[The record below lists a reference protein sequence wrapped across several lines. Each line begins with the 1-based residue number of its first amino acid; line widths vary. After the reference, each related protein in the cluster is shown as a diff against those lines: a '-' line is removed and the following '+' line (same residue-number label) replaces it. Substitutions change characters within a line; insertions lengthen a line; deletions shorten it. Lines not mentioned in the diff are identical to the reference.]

1 MATLFFKIGADFD
14 NVIRLR
20 NEITKLEAQLK
31 NFGKS
36 TPEQEIRRTEEK
48 LASARGEFTR
58 LTTEAAKAGAVM
70 ERELKQKI
78 DSATRASDELSE
90 EIIKQRRII
99 RETRE
104 DVRMLSEQYSKL
116 DKYSSKR
123 DTKLAELNLAKAAL
137 NEQRYALGEL
147 QEQQAKNRLEVRR
160 LNREYQEYTKTSDK
174 ATSSNNLL
182 ANSIR
187 RTVLELGGA
196 MALRRFSSEVLHAT
210 GTMQQL
216 RVALSTILQD
226 KEKADALISDI
237 TQFAAK
243 TPFNLEDVAAG
254 AKQLLAY
261 GSSAEN
267 VVKELSML
275 GDVAA
280 GLQIPIGQL
289 IYLYGTL
296 RTQGRAMTIDIRQFA
311 GRGIPIYEELAKV
324 LGVSEDQVGEFV
336 TAGKV
341 GFKEVEQ
348 AFKNM
353 TSEGG
358 KFNNLMENSAGT
370 WPQQIANIQDKLFQK
385 LNEFGEEHNRVFE
398 LGIEITDKLVENLDD
413 ILAIIGTLIIAYGAY
428 KAAVIAVAVAQEAA
442 GIYKIAKAFISLAKG
457 VTTAK
462 QAMITFNT
470 ATKLNPIGLILSV
483 LATAITYFVTF
494 SKKSDDLTES
504 LIDLNEVM
512 ADFHAEVAKER
523 EEIDRLFG
531 TLEGAKE
538 GSEEYKEAK
547 QQIIDQ
553 YGKYLGGLI
562 DEQGEL
568 INLEAAYNRVTAA
581 AEASAKARA
590 MTDARSDVYKNYT
603 EKMKETQDD
612 LRKTFED
619 YYNQMSEYASNEDI
633 LSQYTPRA
641 AEALITRAV
650 QGIEKNGKIPDDLLE
665 RFPSYPSLFGEG
677 NDIRKSLLE
686 MVELYKTRERDLK
699 KIEQVLGN
707 YTDSEDFAQ
716 MTDDDLKYNLSI
728 LKNIREKFDKGSTNV
743 YGRFN
748 NYGKKIKVSFKS
760 LDEVLLSIDNYEQ
773 EINRRAAEAS
783 VSDSGAVTDITKK
796 ISATRKRID
805 ELQREIA
812 DLRNGTLQPET
823 GKDIKD
829 AINEK
834 IKELQAEQN
843 SLQTL
848 VGKTSE
854 SYAPGGSRGNTAD
867 EEAKARAEAEEKAG
881 ELLRRIIEQNQ
892 KDELDLM
899 EDGAEK
905 RKAQAAADLSAR
917 LMEAGDMAR
926 QMQEANVAAG
936 KSEEL
941 TTEQSE
947 AVNAKIENAKAF
959 YRKAIAEINEE
970 ERKANEEAYNAY
982 IRQYGDY
989 QEKRKAI
996 ADEYAKK
1003 IEEAGGEDT
1012 WQGKLLAKERDKE
1025 YSDLDFEAA
1034 KTTSK
1039 IGELFDDMTDKTLK
1053 DLERIYD
1060 YGKLVL
1066 DFLSSGKWD
1075 AETGKSL
1082 GISEEQFNT
1091 ISKDPEKLKATS
1103 DNLENVKR
1111 TLDEMQSPIGKI
1123 TKGFNDLFNS
1133 GGDAKLMQE
1142 ALNTIK
1148 EGLDG
1153 LINSFEFL
1161 SDSFTKI
1168 FEAFGSDAFSGVADG
1183 IKVATDTLSGA
1194 MSGAQAGAAF
1204 GPIGAGVG
1212 AALGLV
1218 SSLASSLAELHDA
1231 KIEEKIQDIED
1242 SVENL
1247 DKAYEKLGREADKA
1261 FSTEAAGLIG
1271 EQNKNLQQQKRLI
1284 EEQIALEQTKKD
1296 ADDDRIKDWRNE
1308 LDEINE
1314 KIEDNKEAALEAIT
1328 GTDIMS
1334 AIDEFAQ
1341 AYADAWANGTSAAKA
1356 SADVVKS
1363 LIRTSMLEQL
1373 KNLLNPEV
1381 QKFMEKLG
1389 EFMKDGVIEGWE
1401 KATLDA
1407 IAKGAEDVAN
1417 SYMEQVGG
1425 YFKEDAEQQSASS
1438 RAFGTEMTQDQG
1450 AEISG
1455 RLTAVYDAEL
1465 GISEITSE
1473 QLAVLKNIY
1482 ATIGGNVSSEGRN
1495 MVADNYKQQVVI
1507 SFPTLQLNEMTV
1519 KLNEIGSRI
1528 SDLVNLGVNNDL
1540 TRQNLESF
1548 MTDTVKKTKQIVDNT
1563 GQIAKN
1569 VQ

>member
-324 LGVSEDQVGEFV
+324 LGVSKDQVGKFV

-462 QAMITFNT
+462 QAMIAFNT
-470 ATKLNPIGLILSV
+470 ATKANPIGLILSV

-562 DEQGEL
+562 DERGEL

-590 MTDARSDVYKNYT
+590 MSNARSESYKEYT
-603 EKMKETQDD
+603 ERMTEIQKELRETFAGYYERIKDD
-612 LRKTFED
+612 RK
-619 YYNQMSEYASNEDI
+619 
-633 LSQYTPRA
+633 SQYSPMA
-641 AEALITRAV
+641 AESLIIRSM
-650 QGIEKNGKIPDDLLE
+650 QGLSNTGKIPEDLLE
-665 RFPSYPSLFGEG
+665 RYPEWSGMLGDNPVREALLDMQDTYSQLQKTIKDTEHLFGASYAGPE
-677 NDIRKSLLE
+677 E
-686 MVELYKTRERDLK
+686 
-699 KIEQVLGN
+699 
-707 YTDSEDFAQ
+707 FAG
-716 MTDDDLKYNLSI
+716 MT
-728 LKNIREKFDKGSTNV
+728 
-743 YGRFN
+743 
-748 NYGKKIKVSFKS
+748 
-760 LDEVLLSIDNYEQ
+760 DEVLKANLNELKEVQKRWEAGERNFTYALQNHGKSISIRATSLDKIILDLENYEQ
-773 EINRRAAEAS
+773 EASRRAAEAS
-783 VSDSGAVTDITKK
+783 VSDSGAVTDITEK

-812 DLRNGTLQPET
+812 GLRNGTLQPET

-854 SYAPGGSRGNTAD
+854 SYAPGGSTRNTAD
-867 EEAKARAEAEEKAG
+867 DEAAARAEAEEKAG

-905 RKAQAAADLSAR
+905 RKAQAAADLSTR
-917 LMEAGDMAR
+917 LMEARDMAR
-926 QMQEANVAAG
+926 QMKEANMAAG
-936 KSEEL
+936 KGEEL
-941 TTEQSE
+941 DTEQVE
-947 AVNAKIENAKAF
+947 ALKSMYDNAAAIYK
-959 YRKAIAEINEE
+959 KAIADINEE

-1025 YSDLDFEAA
+1025 FADLDFEAA

-1060 YGKLVL
+1060 YGKLLL

-1103 DNLENVKR
+1103 DNLKNVKE
-1111 TLDEMQSPIGKI
+1111 TADEMRPAIGKI
-1123 TKGFNDLFNS
+1123 TKGFHDLFNS
-1133 GGDAKLMQE
+1133 EGDSKKLTE
-1142 ALNTIK
+1142 ALS
-1148 EGLDG
+1148 LVSDG
-1153 LINSFEFL
+1153 VGAVTNALGFL

-1261 FSTEAAGLIG
+1261 FSTEAAGLIR

-1308 LDEINE
+1308 IDEINE

-1328 GTDIMS
+1328 GTDVMS

-1401 KATLDA
+1401 KTTLDA

-1425 YFKEDAEQQSASS
+1425 YFKEDAEQQSASA
-1438 RAFGTEMTQDQG
+1438 RAFGTEMTQDQA

>member
-160 LNREYQEYTKTSDK
+160 LNREYQEYAKTSDK

-226 KEKADALISDI
+226 KEKADALISEI
-237 TQFAAK
+237 IQFAAK

-413 ILAIIGTLIIAYGAY
+413 ILAVIGTLIIAYGAY
-428 KAAVIAVAVAQEAA
+428 KAAVIAVAVVQEAA

-462 QAMITFNT
+462 QAMIAFNT
-470 ATKLNPIGLILSV
+470 ATKANPIGLILSV

-494 SKKSDDLTES
+494 SKESDDLTES

-562 DEQGEL
+562 DERGEL

-612 LRKTFED
+612 LREFFEENYD
-619 YYNQMSEYASNEDI
+619 PNSRSIFSIN
-633 LSQYTPRA
+633 PRA
-641 AEALITRAV
+641 VEALITRAV

-665 RFPSYPSLFGEG
+665 RYPSFKRLFGREG
-677 NDIRKSLLE
+677 NDVRKSLLKME
-686 MVELYKTRERDLK
+686 ELYKARERDLK

-716 MTDDDLKYNLSI
+716 MTDSQLKANLET
-728 LKNIREKFDKGSTNV
+728 LKKVLARFDSGATEMSGLF
-743 YGRFN
+743 Y
-748 NYGKKIKVSFKS
+748 NYGKRIKVKFKS

-783 VSDSGAVTDITKK
+783 VSDSGAVTDITEK

-805 ELQREIA
+805 ELQKEIA
-812 DLRNGTLQPET
+812 GLRNGTLKPET
-823 GKDIKD
+823 GKDIEA
-829 AINEK
+829 AISEK
-834 IKELQAEQN
+834 TKELQAAQN

-848 VGKTSE
+848 VGKSSE
-854 SYAPGGSRGNTAD
+854 SYAQGGSTRNTAE

-892 KDELDLM
+892 KDELALM

-905 RKAQAAADLSAR
+905 RKAQAEADLSAR

-1025 YSDLDFEAA
+1025 FSDLDFEAA

-1060 YGKLVL
+1060 YGTQVL
-1066 DFLSSGKWD
+1066 AFLSSGKWD

-1103 DNLENVKR
+1103 DNLKNVKE
-1111 TLDEMQSPIGKI
+1111 TADEMRPAISKI
-1123 TKGFNDLFNS
+1123 TKGFHNLFNS
-1133 GGDAKLMQE
+1133 EGDSKKLTE
-1142 ALNTIK
+1142 ALS
-1148 EGLDG
+1148 LVSDG
-1153 LINSFEFL
+1153 VGAVTNALGFL
-1161 SDSFTKI
+1161 SDSFTKL

-1308 LDEINE
+1308 LNEINE

-1389 EFMKDGVIEGWE
+1389 EFMKDGVLEGWE
-1401 KATLDA
+1401 KTTLDA

-1425 YFKEDAEQQSASS
+1425 YFKEDAEQQSASA
-1438 RAFGTEMTQDQG
+1438 RAFGTEMTQDQA

>member
-1 MATLFFKIGADFD
+1 MAGLHFEITGDNSNLMRKLRETENGVKSTAKEIEKSGESINGLFNKIAKSAAAIGAGFS
-14 NVIRLR
+14 
-20 NEITKLEAQLK
+20 ASQLVR
-31 NFGKS
+31 
-36 TPEQEIRRTEEK
+36 QVVEIRGQFQQLEVAFETMLGSKERANELMAEM
-48 LASARGEFTR
+48 TR
-58 LTTEAAKAGAVM
+58 LAA
-70 ERELKQKI
+70 
-78 DSATRASDELSE
+78 T
-90 EIIKQRRII
+90 
-99 RETRE
+99 
-104 DVRMLSEQYSKL
+104 
-116 DKYSSKR
+116 
-123 DTKLAELNLAKAAL
+123 
-137 NEQRYALGEL
+137 
-147 QEQQAKNRLEVRR
+147 
-160 LNREYQEYTKTSDK
+160 
-174 ATSSNNLL
+174 
-182 ANSIR
+182 
-187 RTVLELGGA
+187 
-196 MALRRFSSEVLHAT
+196 
-210 GTMQQL
+210 
-216 RVALSTILQD
+216 
-226 KEKADALISDI
+226 
-237 TQFAAK
+237 
-243 TPFNLEDVAAG
+243 TPFQLTDVTNG

-261 GSSAEN
+261 GESADN
-267 VVKELSML
+267 IVDTLTML
-275 GDVAA
+275 GNVAA
-280 GLQIPIGQL
+280 GLSIPL
-289 IYLYGTL
+289 NDLTYLYGTTM
-296 RTQGRAMTIDIRQFA
+296 TQGRLYAQDFYQFT
-311 GRGIPIYEELAKV
+311 GRGIPMVRELAKEF
-324 LGVSEDQVGEFV
+324 GVAESEVKGLVEQ
-336 TAGKV
+336 GKV
-341 GFKEVEQ
+341 GFPEVQ
-348 AFKNM
+348 KVLRNL

-358 KFNNLMENSAGT
+358 MFYNLMENQSKTITGQISNLGDSWDTMMNEIGT
-370 WPQQIANIQDKLFQK
+370 STQ
-385 LNEFGEEHNRVFE
+385 
-398 LGIEITDKLVENLDD
+398 GIISGAISTVAELVENYETVLQVLKYV
-413 ILAIIGTLIIAYGAY
+413 IVAYGSYKGALMLVAAAQKIHNAMLVESKLQMKLAAMEGIALSKAQAVAAARTSLLTGAFNKL
-428 KAAVIAVAVAQEAA
+428 KAAFA
-442 GIYKIAKAFISLAKG
+442 S
-457 VTTAK
+457 
-462 QAMITFNT
+462 
-470 ATKLNPIGLILSV
+470 NPIGIVVTLLST
-483 LATAITYFVTF
+483 LAVGIYDAVKESNKF
-494 SKKSDDLTES
+494 SES
-504 LIDLNEVM
+504 MIDLNEVM

-531 TLEGAKE
+531 TLAGAKE

-562 DEQGEL
+562 DERGEL

-603 EKMKETQDD
+603 EKMKEIQED
-612 LRKTFED
+612 LRETFEENYD
-619 YYNQMSEYASNEDI
+619 PNIRSIFSI
-633 LSQYTPRA
+633 SPRA
-641 AEALITRAV
+641 VEALITRAV
-650 QGIEKNGKIPDDLLE
+650 QGIEKNGEIPDDLLE
-665 RFPSYPSLFGEG
+665 KYPSFKNLFGQEV
-677 NDIRKSLLE
+677 NSVRESLLKME
-686 MVELYKTRERDLK
+686 ELYKTRERDLK
-699 KIEQVLGN
+699 KIEQVFGN
-707 YTDSEDFAQ
+707 YADSEDFAQ

-748 NYGKKIKVSFKS
+748 NYGKKIKVSFRS

-773 EINRRAAEAS
+773 EISRRAAEAS
-783 VSDSGAVTDITKK
+783 VSDSGAVTDITEK

-805 ELQREIA
+805 ELQKEIA
-812 DLRNGTLQPET
+812 GLRNGTLQPET

-854 SYAPGGSRGNTAD
+854 SYAPGGSTRNTAE

-892 KDELDLM
+892 KDELALM
-899 EDGAEK
+899 KEGAEK

-917 LMEAGDMAR
+917 LMEARDMAR
-926 QMQEANVAAG
+926 QMKEANMAAG
-936 KSEEL
+936 KGEEL
-941 TTEQSE
+941 DTEQVE
-947 AVNAKIENAKAF
+947 ALKSMYDNAAAIYK
-959 YRKAIAEINEE
+959 KAIADINEE

-1025 YSDLDFEAA
+1025 FADLDFEAA

-1060 YGKLVL
+1060 YGKLLL

-1103 DNLENVKR
+1103 DNLKNVKE
-1111 TLDEMQSPIGKI
+1111 TADEMRPAIGKI
-1123 TKGFNDLFNS
+1123 TKGFHDLFNS
-1133 GGDAKLMQE
+1133 EGDSKKLTE
-1142 ALNTIK
+1142 ALS
-1148 EGLDG
+1148 LVSDG
-1153 LINSFEFL
+1153 VGAVTNALGFL
-1161 SDSFTKI
+1161 SDSFTKL

-1261 FSTEAAGLIG
+1261 FSTEAAGLIR

-1401 KATLDA
+1401 KTTLDA

-1425 YFKEDAEQQSASS
+1425 YFKEDAEQQSASA
-1438 RAFGTEMTQDQG
+1438 RAFGTEMTQDQA

-1465 GISEITSE
+1465 DIRNQVIASIAALTNLSVTCNNSNIVLSEIRNLMISSTSF
-1473 QLAVLKNIY
+1473 LDDIAKYSKKIY
-1482 ATIGGNVSSEGRN
+1482 NDFYAR
-1495 MVADNYKQQVVI
+1495 
-1507 SFPTLQLNEMTV
+1507 
-1519 KLNEIGSRI
+1519 LNEIAT
-1528 SDLVNLGVNNDL
+1528 N
-1540 TRQNLESF
+1540 TR
-1548 MTDTVKKTKQIVDNT
+1548 
-1563 GQIAKN
+1563 
-1569 VQ
+1569 

>member
-243 TPFNLEDVAAG
+243 TPFNLEEVAAG
-254 AKQLLAY
+254 AKQMLAY

-275 GDVAA
+275 GDVAS
-280 GLQIPIGQL
+280 GLQIPLGSL

-296 RTQGRAMTIDIRQFA
+296 RVQGRAYWRDIQQFQ
-311 GRGIPIYEELAKV
+311 GRGVNVVEEMAKNI
-324 LGVSEDQVGEFV
+324 GVTQDQIKKLVEE
-336 TAGKV
+336 GKI
-341 GFKEVEQ
+341 GFKDVEK
-348 AFKNM
+348 AFQSM

-358 KFNNLMENSAGT
+358 KFANLMENSAGT
-370 WPQQIANIQDKLFQK
+370 WPQQISNIQDKLFQK

-398 LGIEITDKLVENLDD
+398 LGIGITDKLVENLDD
-413 ILAIIGTLIIAYGAY
+413 ILAIIGTLIIAYGTY
-428 KAAVIAVAVAQEAA
+428 KAAVIAVAVAHEAA
-442 GIYKIAKAFISLAKG
+442 GIYKIAKSFISLAKG

-462 QAMITFNT
+462 QAMIAFNT
-470 ATKLNPIGLILSV
+470 ATKANPIGLVLSV
-483 LATAITYFVTF
+483 LATAITYFATF
-494 SKKSDDLTES
+494 SKETDDLTES
-504 LIDLNEVM
+504 MIDLNEVM
-512 ADFHAEVAKER
+512 SDFHSEVAKER

-531 TLEGAKE
+531 TLEGAKK

-553 YGKYLGGLI
+553 YGKYLGGLV
-562 DEQGEL
+562 DERGEL

-603 EKMKETQDD
+603 EKMKEIQDD
-612 LRKTFED
+612 LREFFEENYD
-619 YYNQMSEYASNEDI
+619 PNSRSIFSIN
-633 LSQYTPRA
+633 PRA
-641 AEALITRAV
+641 VEALITRAV
-650 QGIEKNGKIPDDLLE
+650 QGIENNGKIPDDLLE
-665 RFPSYPSLFGEG
+665 RYPSFKRLFGREG
-677 NDIRKSLLE
+677 NDVRKSLLKME
-686 MVELYKTRERDLK
+686 ELYKARERDLK

-716 MTDDDLKYNLSI
+716 MTDSQLKANLET
-728 LKNIREKFDKGSTNV
+728 LKKVLARFDSGATEMSGLF
-743 YGRFN
+743 Y
-748 NYGKKIKVSFKS
+748 NYGKRIKVKFKS

-773 EINRRAAEAS
+773 EISRRAAEAS
-783 VSDSGAVTDITKK
+783 VSDSGAV
-796 ISATRKRID
+796 
-805 ELQREIA
+805 
-812 DLRNGTLQPET
+812 
-823 GKDIKD
+823 
-829 AINEK
+829 
-834 IKELQAEQN
+834 
-843 SLQTL
+843 
-848 VGKTSE
+848 E
-854 SYAPGGSRGNTAD
+854 SSAPGRSTRSTTDDETA
-867 EEAKARAEAEEKAG
+867 ARAEAEEKAG

-899 EDGAEK
+899 KEGAEK
-905 RKAQAAADLSAR
+905 RRAQAAADLSAR
-917 LMEAGDMAR
+917 LMEARDMAR
-926 QMQEANVAAG
+926 QMKEANAAAG
-936 KSEEL
+936 KGEEL
-941 TTEQSE
+941 TAEQTEALS
-947 AVNAKIENAKAF
+947 ASYDNAAAIYK
-959 YRKAIAEINEE
+959 KAIAEINEE

-1012 WQGKLLAKERDKE
+1012 WQGKLLAKERDAE
-1025 YSDLDFEAA
+1025 FSDLDFEAA

-1039 IGELFDDMTDKTLK
+1039 INELFDDMTDKTLK
-1053 DLERIYD
+1053 DLERIYE
-1060 YGKLVL
+1060 YGKQVL
-1066 DFLSSGKWD
+1066 DFLASGKWD

-1091 ISKDPEKLKATS
+1091 ISADPEKMKAVS
-1103 DNLENVKR
+1103 DNLKNVKN
-1111 TLDEMQSPIGKI
+1111 TADELQSPIGKI
-1123 TKGFNDLFNS
+1123 TKGFKDLFNAN
-1133 GGDAKLMQE
+1133 GDSKKLTE
-1142 ALNTIK
+1142 AL
-1148 EGLDG
+1148 GMVSDG
-1153 LINSFEFL
+1153 VGAVTNALGFL

-1168 FEAFGSDAFSGVADG
+1168 FEAFGSDAFSGAADG

-1231 KIEEKIQDIED
+1231 KIEEKIQDIEE

-1247 DKAYEKLGREADKA
+1247 DKAYDKLGRKVDKA
-1261 FSTEAAGLIG
+1261 FSTEAAGLIE
-1271 EQNKNLQQQKRLI
+1271 EQNKNLQQQKNLI
-1284 EEQIALEQTKKD
+1284 YEQIALEQTKKD
-1296 ADDDRIKDWRNE
+1296 ADEDRIKEWRNE
-1308 LDEINE
+1308 IDEINE
-1314 KIEDNKEAALEAIT
+1314 QMADNKEAAIEAIT

-1363 LIRTSMLEQL
+1363 LIRTSMLTYM
-1373 KNLLNPEV
+1373 KSLLSPEV
-1381 QKFMEKLG
+1381 EKFMKKLG
-1389 EFMKDGVIEGWE
+1389 EFMKDGVLEEWE
-1401 KATLDA
+1401 KTALDA
-1407 IAKGAEDVAN
+1407 IAKDAEDVAN
-1417 SYMEQVGG
+1417 NYMDLVGD
-1425 YFKEDAEQQSASS
+1425 YFKEDTEQQSASA
-1438 RAFGTEMTQDQG
+1438 RAFGTEMTQDQA

-1473 QLAVLKNIY
+1473 QLAVLKSIY
-1482 ATIGGNVSSEGRN
+1482 ATIGGNVSSEGRDVVSN
-1495 MVADNYKQQVVI
+1495 NYKQQVVI
-1507 SFPTLQLNEMTV
+1507 SFPTPQLNEMTV
-1519 KLNEIGSRI
+1519 KLNEIGSKI

-1548 MTDTVKKTKQIVDNT
+1548 IADTVKKTKQIVDNT

>member
-1 MATLFFKIGADFD
+1 MAGLHFEITGDNSNLMRKLRETENGVKNTAKEIEKSGESINGLFNKIAKSAAAIGAGFS
-14 NVIRLR
+14 
-20 NEITKLEAQLK
+20 ASQLVR
-31 NFGKS
+31 
-36 TPEQEIRRTEEK
+36 QVVEIRGQFQQLEVAFETMLGSKERANELMAEM
-48 LASARGEFTR
+48 TR
-58 LTTEAAKAGAVM
+58 LAATM
-70 ERELKQKI
+70 PFQL
-78 DSATRASDELSE
+78 T
-90 EIIKQRRII
+90 
-99 RETRE
+99 
-104 DVRMLSEQYSKL
+104 DV
-116 DKYSSKR
+116 
-123 DTKLAELNLAKAAL
+123 TN
-137 NEQRYALGEL
+137 
-147 QEQQAKNRLEVRR
+147 
-160 LNREYQEYTKTSDK
+160 
-174 ATSSNNLL
+174 
-182 ANSIR
+182 
-187 RTVLELGGA
+187 
-196 MALRRFSSEVLHAT
+196 
-210 GTMQQL
+210 
-216 RVALSTILQD
+216 
-226 KEKADALISDI
+226 
-237 TQFAAK
+237 
-243 TPFNLEDVAAG
+243 G

-261 GSSAEN
+261 GESADN
-267 VVKELSML
+267 IVDTLTML
-275 GDVAA
+275 GNVAA
-280 GLQIPIGQL
+280 GLSIPL
-289 IYLYGTL
+289 NDLTYLYGTTM
-296 RTQGRAMTIDIRQFA
+296 TQGRLYAQDFYQFT
-311 GRGIPIYEELAKV
+311 GRGIPMVRELAKEF
-324 LGVSEDQVGEFV
+324 GVAESEVKGLVEQ
-336 TAGKV
+336 GKV
-341 GFKEVEQ
+341 GFPEVQ
-348 AFKNM
+348 KVLRNL

-358 KFNNLMENSAGT
+358 MFYNLMENQSKTITGQLSNLGDAWDMMMNEIGT
-370 WPQQIANIQDKLFQK
+370 STQ
-385 LNEFGEEHNRVFE
+385 
-398 LGIEITDKLVENLDD
+398 GIISGAISTVAELVENYETVLQVLKYV
-413 ILAIIGTLIIAYGAY
+413 IVAYGSY
-428 KAAVIAVAVAQEAA
+428 KAALMIVAAAQKIHNAMLVESKLQMRLAAMEGIALSKAQAVAAA
-442 GIYKIAKAFISLAKG
+442 RTSLLTGAFNKLKAAFAS
-457 VTTAK
+457 
-462 QAMITFNT
+462 
-470 ATKLNPIGLILSV
+470 NPIGIVVTLLST
-483 LATAITYFVTF
+483 LAVGIYDAVKESNKF
-494 SKKSDDLTES
+494 SES
-504 LIDLNEVM
+504 MIDLNEVM

-531 TLEGAKE
+531 TLAGAKE

-562 DEQGEL
+562 DERGEL

-590 MTDARSDVYKNYT
+590 MTDARSDAYKEYT
-603 EKMKETQDD
+603 ERMTELQKMLRETFKMTYEN
-612 LRKTFED
+612 LED
-619 YYNQMSEYASNEDI
+619 YPDMQSR
-633 LSQYTPRA
+633 YTPRA
-641 AEALITRAV
+641 AESLITRIA
-650 QGIEKNGKIPDDLLE
+650 QGLNDTGKIPEDILKRYPKTSGPLELNPMSLLLE
-665 RFPSYPSLFGEG
+665 DMQEQYDILQKSIKETEHLFGASYAGPE
-677 NDIRKSLLE
+677 E
-686 MVELYKTRERDLK
+686 
-699 KIEQVLGN
+699 
-707 YTDSEDFAQ
+707 FAQ
-716 MTDDDLKYNLSI
+716 MTDSQLKANLET
-728 LKNIREKFDKGSTNV
+728 LKKVLARFGSGATEMSGLF
-743 YGRFN
+743 Y
-748 NYGKKIKVSFKS
+748 NYGKKIKVKFKS

-773 EINRRAAEAS
+773 EASRRAAEAS
-783 VSDSGAVTDITKK
+783 VSDSGAVTDITQK

-805 ELQREIA
+805 ELQKEIA
-812 DLRNGTLQPET
+812 GLRNKTLQPEA
-823 GKDIKD
+823 GKDIEA
-829 AINEK
+829 AISEK
-834 IKELQAEQN
+834 TKELQAAQN

-848 VGKTSE
+848 TGKSSE
-854 SYAPGGSRGNTAD
+854 SSAPGGSTRNTAE

-892 KDELDLM
+892 KDELALM

-917 LMEAGDMAR
+917 LMEARDMAR
-926 QMQEANVAAG
+926 QMKEANMAAG
-936 KSEEL
+936 KGEEL
-941 TTEQSE
+941 DTEQVE
-947 AVNAKIENAKAF
+947 ALKSMYDNAAAIYK
-959 YRKAIAEINEE
+959 KAIADINEE

-1003 IEEAGGEDT
+1003 IEEAGGKDT

-1025 YSDLDFEAA
+1025 FADLDFEAA

-1060 YGKLVL
+1060 YGKLLL

-1103 DNLENVKR
+1103 DNLKNVKE
-1111 TLDEMQSPIGKI
+1111 TADEMRPAISKI
-1123 TKGFNDLFNS
+1123 TKGFHDLFNS
-1133 GGDAKLMQE
+1133 KGDSKKLTE
-1142 ALNTIK
+1142 ALS
-1148 EGLDG
+1148 LVSDG
-1153 LINSFEFL
+1153 VGAVTNALGFL
-1161 SDSFTKI
+1161 SDSFTKL

-1261 FSTEAAGLIG
+1261 ASTEAAGLIG

-1363 LIRTSMLEQL
+1363 LIRTAMLEQL

-1381 QKFMEKLG
+1381 QKLMEKLG
-1389 EFMKDGVIEGWE
+1389 EFMKDGVLEGWE
-1401 KATLDA
+1401 KTTLDA

-1425 YFKEDAEQQSASS
+1425 YFKEDAEQQSASA
-1438 RAFGTEMTQDQG
+1438 RAFGSEMTQDQG

-1465 GISEITSE
+1465 DIRNQVIASIAALTNLSVTCNNSNIVLSEIRNLMISSTSF
-1473 QLAVLKNIY
+1473 LDDIAKYSKKIY
-1482 ATIGGNVSSEGRN
+1482 NDFYAR
-1495 MVADNYKQQVVI
+1495 
-1507 SFPTLQLNEMTV
+1507 
-1519 KLNEIGSRI
+1519 LNEIAA
-1528 SDLVNLGVNNDL
+1528 N
-1540 TRQNLESF
+1540 TR
-1548 MTDTVKKTKQIVDNT
+1548 
-1563 GQIAKN
+1563 
-1569 VQ
+1569 

>member
-160 LNREYQEYTKTSDK
+160 LNREYQEYAKTSDK

-226 KEKADALISDI
+226 KEKADALISEI
-237 TQFAAK
+237 IQFAAK

-296 RTQGRAMTIDIRQFA
+296 RTQGSAMTIDIRQFA

-324 LGVSEDQVGEFV
+324 LGVSKDQVGKFV

-413 ILAIIGTLIIAYGAY
+413 ILAVIGTLIIAYGAY
-428 KAAVIAVAVAQEAA
+428 KAAVIAVAVVQEAA

-462 QAMITFNT
+462 QAMIAFNT
-470 ATKLNPIGLILSV
+470 ATKANPIGLILSV

-494 SKKSDDLTES
+494 SKESDDLTES

-531 TLEGAKE
+531 TLAGAKE

-562 DEQGEL
+562 DERGEL

-612 LRKTFED
+612 LREFFEENYD
-619 YYNQMSEYASNEDI
+619 PNSRSIFSIN
-633 LSQYTPRA
+633 PRA
-641 AEALITRAV
+641 VEALITRAV

-665 RFPSYPSLFGEG
+665 RYPSFKRLFGREG
-677 NDIRKSLLE
+677 NDVRKSLLKME
-686 MVELYKTRERDLK
+686 ELYKARERDLK

-716 MTDDDLKYNLSI
+716 MTDSQLKANLET
-728 LKNIREKFDKGSTNV
+728 LKKVLARFDSGATEMSGLF
-743 YGRFN
+743 Y
-748 NYGKKIKVSFKS
+748 NYGKRIKVKFKS

-783 VSDSGAVTDITKK
+783 VSDSGAVIDITEK

-805 ELQREIA
+805 ELQMEIA
-812 DLRNGTLQPET
+812 GLRNGTLKPET
-823 GKDIKD
+823 GKDIEA
-829 AINEK
+829 AISEK
-834 IKELQAEQN
+834 AKELQAAQN

-848 VGKTSE
+848 VGKRSE
-854 SYAPGGSRGNTAD
+854 SYAPGGSRGNTAE

-892 KDELDLM
+892 KDELALM

-917 LMEAGDMAR
+917 LMEARDMAR
-926 QMQEANVAAG
+926 QMKEANMAAG
-936 KSEEL
+936 KGEEL
-941 TTEQSE
+941 DTEQVE
-947 AVNAKIENAKAF
+947 ALKSMYDNAAAIYK
-959 YRKAIAEINEE
+959 KAIAEINEE

-1003 IEEAGGEDT
+1003 IEEAGGKDT

-1025 YSDLDFEAA
+1025 FADLDFEAA

-1060 YGKLVL
+1060 YGKLLL

-1103 DNLENVKR
+1103 DNLKNVKE
-1111 TLDEMQSPIGKI
+1111 TADEMRPAISKI
-1123 TKGFNDLFNS
+1123 TKGFHDLFNS
-1133 GGDAKLMQE
+1133 EGDSKKLTE
-1142 ALNTIK
+1142 ALS
-1148 EGLDG
+1148 LVSDG
-1153 LINSFEFL
+1153 VGAVTNALGFL
-1161 SDSFTKI
+1161 SDSFTKL

-1204 GPIGAGVG
+1204 GPIGSGVG

-1308 LDEINE
+1308 LNEINE

-1381 QKFMEKLG
+1381 QKLMEKLA
-1389 EFMKDGVIEGWE
+1389 EFMKDGVLEGWE
-1401 KATLDA
+1401 KTTLDA
-1407 IAKGAEDVAN
+1407 IAKGAEDIAN

-1425 YFKEDAEQQSASS
+1425 YFKEDAEQQSASA

>member
-147 QEQQAKNRLEVRR
+147 QDQQAKNRLEVRR
-160 LNREYQEYTKTSDK
+160 LNREYQEYAKTSDK

-324 LGVSEDQVGEFV
+324 LGVSEDQVEEFV

-413 ILAIIGTLIIAYGAY
+413 ILAVIGTLIIAYGAY
-428 KAAVIAVAVAQEAA
+428 KAAVIAVAVVQEAA

-462 QAMITFNT
+462 QAMIAFNT
-470 ATKLNPIGLILSV
+470 ATKANPIGLILSV

-494 SKKSDDLTES
+494 SKESDDLTES

-531 TLEGAKE
+531 TLAGAKE

-562 DEQGEL
+562 DERGEL

-590 MTDARSDVYKNYT
+590 MTDARSDAYKEYT
-603 EKMKETQDD
+603 ERMTELQKMLRETFKMTYEN
-612 LRKTFED
+612 LED
-619 YYNQMSEYASNEDI
+619 YPDMQSR
-633 LSQYTPRA
+633 YTPRA
-641 AEALITRAV
+641 AESLITRIA
-650 QGIEKNGKIPDDLLE
+650 QGLNDTGKIPEDILKRYPKTSGPLELNPMSLLLE
-665 RFPSYPSLFGEG
+665 DMQEQYDILQKSIKETEHLFGASYAGPE
-677 NDIRKSLLE
+677 E
-686 MVELYKTRERDLK
+686 
-699 KIEQVLGN
+699 
-707 YTDSEDFAQ
+707 FAQ
-716 MTDDDLKYNLSI
+716 MTDSQLKANLET
-728 LKNIREKFDKGSTNV
+728 LKKVLARFGSGATEMSGLF
-743 YGRFN
+743 Y
-748 NYGKKIKVSFKS
+748 NYGKKIKVKFKS

-773 EINRRAAEAS
+773 EASRRAAEAS
-783 VSDSGAVTDITKK
+783 VSDSGAVTDITQK

-805 ELQREIA
+805 ELQKEIA
-812 DLRNGTLQPET
+812 GLRNGTLKPET

-834 IKELQAEQN
+834 IKELQAAQN

-848 VGKTSE
+848 TGKSSE
-854 SYAPGGSRGNTAD
+854 SYAPGGSTRNTAE

-892 KDELDLM
+892 KDELALM

-917 LMEAGDMAR
+917 LMEARDMAR
-926 QMQEANVAAG
+926 QMKEANMAAG
-936 KSEEL
+936 KGEEL
-941 TTEQSE
+941 DTEQVE
-947 AVNAKIENAKAF
+947 ALKSMYDNAAAIYK
-959 YRKAIAEINEE
+959 KAIAEINEE
-970 ERKANEEAYNAY
+970 ERKANEEAYNDY

-1003 IEEAGGEDT
+1003 IEEAGGKDT

-1025 YSDLDFEAA
+1025 FSDLDFEAA

-1103 DNLENVKR
+1103 DNLKNVKE
-1111 TLDEMQSPIGKI
+1111 TADEMRPAISKI
-1123 TKGFNDLFNS
+1123 TKGFHDLFNS
-1133 GGDAKLMQE
+1133 EGDSKKLTE
-1142 ALNTIK
+1142 ALS
-1148 EGLDG
+1148 LVSDG
-1153 LINSFEFL
+1153 VGAVTNALGFL

-1168 FEAFGSDAFSGVADG
+1168 FEAFGSDALSGVSDG

-1194 MSGAQAGAAF
+1194 MSGAQAGASF

-1308 LDEINE
+1308 LNEINE

-1389 EFMKDGVIEGWE
+1389 EFMKDGVLEGWE

-1425 YFKEDAEQQSASS
+1425 YFKEDAEQQSASA

>member
-226 KEKADALISDI
+226 KEKADALIFDI

-243 TPFNLEDVAAG
+243 TPFNLEEVAAG
-254 AKQLLAY
+254 AKQMLAY

-296 RTQGRAMTIDIRQFA
+296 RTQGRAMTVDIRQFA

-358 KFNNLMENSAGT
+358 KFANLMENSAGT
-370 WPQQIANIQDKLFQK
+370 WPQQISNIQDKLFQK

-398 LGIEITDKLVENLDD
+398 LGIGITDKLVENLDD
-413 ILAIIGTLIIAYGAY
+413 ILAIIGTLIIAYGTY
-428 KAAVIAVAVAQEAA
+428 KAAVIAVAVAHEAA
-442 GIYKIAKAFISLAKG
+442 GIYKIAKSFISLAKG

-462 QAMITFNT
+462 QAMIAFNT
-470 ATKLNPIGLILSV
+470 ATKANPIGLVLSV
-483 LATAITYFVTF
+483 LATAITYFATF
-494 SKKSDDLTES
+494 SKETDDLTES
-504 LIDLNEVM
+504 MIDLNEVM
-512 ADFHAEVAKER
+512 SDFHAEVAKER

-562 DEQGEL
+562 DERGEL

-603 EKMKETQDD
+603 EKMKEIQDD
-612 LRKTFED
+612 LREFFEENYD
-619 YYNQMSEYASNEDI
+619 PNSRSIFSIN
-633 LSQYTPRA
+633 PRA
-641 AEALITRAV
+641 VEALITRAV

-665 RFPSYPSLFGEG
+665 RYPSFKRLFGREG
-677 NDIRKSLLE
+677 NDVRKSLLKME
-686 MVELYKTRERDLK
+686 ELYKARERDLK

-716 MTDDDLKYNLSI
+716 MTDSQLKANLET
-728 LKNIREKFDKGSTNV
+728 LKKVLARFDSGATEMSGLF
-743 YGRFN
+743 Y
-748 NYGKKIKVSFKS
+748 NYGKRIKVKFKS
-760 LDEVLLSIDNYEQ
+760 LDEVLLSIDNYEK
-773 EINRRAAEAS
+773 EISRRAAEAS
-783 VSDSGAVTDITKK
+783 VSDSGAVTDITEK
-796 ISATRKRID
+796 ISSTRKRID
-805 ELQREIA
+805 ELQKEIA
-812 DLRNGTLQPET
+812 GLRSGALKPET

-854 SYAPGGSRGNTAD
+854 SSAPGRSTRSTTDDETA
-867 EEAKARAEAEEKAG
+867 ARAEAEEKAG

-899 EDGAEK
+899 KEGAEK

-917 LMEAGDMAR
+917 LMEARDMAR
-926 QMQEANVAAG
+926 QMKEANMAAG
-936 KSEEL
+936 KGEEL
-941 TTEQSE
+941 DTEQVE
-947 AVNAKIENAKAF
+947 ALKSMYDNAAAIYK
-959 YRKAIAEINEE
+959 KAIAEINEE

-1003 IEEAGGEDT
+1003 IEEAGGEET
-1012 WQGKLLAKERDKE
+1012 WQGKLLAKQRDAE
-1025 YSDLDFEAA
+1025 FSDLDFEAA

-1039 IGELFDDMTDKTLK
+1039 INELFDDMTDKTLK
-1053 DLERIYD
+1053 DLERIYE
-1060 YGKLVL
+1060 YGKQVL
-1066 DFLSSGKWD
+1066 DFLASGEWD

-1103 DNLENVKR
+1103 DNLKNVKE
-1111 TLDEMQSPIGKI
+1111 TADEMRPAISKI
-1123 TKGFNDLFNS
+1123 TKGFHDLFNS
-1133 GGDAKLMQE
+1133 EGDSKKLTE
-1142 ALNTIK
+1142 ALS
-1148 EGLDG
+1148 LVSDG
-1153 LINSFEFL
+1153 VGAVTNALGFL

-1231 KIEEKIQDIED
+1231 KIEEKIQDIEE

-1247 DKAYEKLGREADKA
+1247 DKAYDKLGREADKA
-1261 FSTEAAGLIG
+1261 FSTEAAALIE
-1271 EQNKNLQQQKRLI
+1271 EQNKNLQQQKNLI
-1284 EEQIALEQTKKD
+1284 YEQIALEQTKKD
-1296 ADDDRIKDWRNE
+1296 ADEDRIKEWRNE
-1308 LDEINE
+1308 IDEINE
-1314 KIEDNKEAALEAIT
+1314 QMADNKEAAIEAIT
-1328 GTDIMS
+1328 GTDVMS

-1363 LIRTSMLEQL
+1363 LIRTSMLTYM
-1373 KNLLNPEV
+1373 KSLLSPEV
-1381 QKFMEKLG
+1381 EKFMEKLG
-1389 EFMKDGVIEGWE
+1389 EFMKDGVLEGWE
-1401 KATLDA
+1401 KTALDA
-1407 IAKGAEDVAN
+1407 IAKDAEDVAN
-1417 SYMEQVGG
+1417 NYMDLVGD
-1425 YFKEDAEQQSASS
+1425 YFKEDTEQQSASS
-1438 RAFGTEMTQDQG
+1438 RAFGTEMTQDQA

-1473 QLAVLKNIY
+1473 QLAVLKSIY
-1482 ATIGGNVSSEGRN
+1482 ATIGGNVSSEGRDVVSN
-1495 MVADNYKQQVVI
+1495 NYKQQVVI
-1507 SFPTLQLNEMTV
+1507 SFPTPQLNEMTV
-1519 KLNEIGSRI
+1519 KLNEIGSKI

-1548 MTDTVKKTKQIVDNT
+1548 IADTVKKTKQIVDNT

>member
-243 TPFNLEDVAAG
+243 TPFSLEEVAAG
-254 AKQLLAY
+254 AKQMLAY

-296 RTQGRAMTIDIRQFA
+296 RVQGRAYWRDIQQFQ
-311 GRGIPIYEELAKV
+311 GRGVNVVEEMAKNI
-324 LGVSEDQVGEFV
+324 GVTQDQIKKLVEE
-336 TAGKV
+336 GKI
-341 GFKEVEQ
+341 GFKDVEK
-348 AFKNM
+348 AFQSM

-358 KFNNLMENSAGT
+358 KFANLMENSAGT
-370 WPQQIANIQDKLFQK
+370 WPQQISNIQDKLFQK

-398 LGIEITDKLVENLDD
+398 LGIGITDKLVENLDD
-413 ILAIIGTLIIAYGAY
+413 ILAIIGTLIIAYGTY
-428 KAAVIAVAVAQEAA
+428 KAAVIAVAVAHEAA
-442 GIYKIAKAFISLAKG
+442 GIYKIAKSFISLAKG

-462 QAMITFNT
+462 QAMIAFNT
-470 ATKLNPIGLILSV
+470 ATKANPIGLVLSV
-483 LATAITYFVTF
+483 LATAITYFATF
-494 SKKSDDLTES
+494 SKETDDLTES
-504 LIDLNEVM
+504 MIDLNEVM
-512 ADFHAEVAKER
+512 SDFHAEVAKER
-523 EEIDRLFG
+523 SEIDRLFG
-531 TLEGAKE
+531 TLEGAKK

-553 YGKYLGGLI
+553 YGKYLGGLV
-562 DEQGEL
+562 DERGEL

-590 MTDARSDVYKNYT
+590 MTDSRTSIYKEYGDRVSELAETFRKMMDSYYEAAQDGFKEQYYSPRVREAVLARAFQGL
-603 EKMKETQDD
+603 KESGEIPKDIIA
-612 LRKTFED
+612 R
-619 YYNQMSEYASNEDI
+619 YSNIGAYNIVRNLQAIQEQS
-633 LSQYTPRA
+633 
-641 AEALITRAV
+641 
-650 QGIEKNGKIPDDLLE
+650 KIRD
-665 RFPSYPSLFGEG
+665 S
-677 NDIRKSLLE
+677 
-686 MVELYKTRERDLK
+686 DLK
-699 KIEQVLGN
+699 NVEKIFEGAN
-707 YTDSEDFAQ
+707 IGPEDFAQ
-716 MTDDDLKYNLSI
+716 MTDSQLKANLEV
-728 LKNIREKFDKGSTNV
+728 LKKVLARFDNGMTETSGLF
-743 YGRFN
+743 Y
-748 NYGKKIKVSFKS
+748 NYGKKIEVNFKS
-760 LDEVLLSIDNYEQ
+760 LDEVLLSIDNYEK
-773 EINRRAAEAS
+773 EISRRAAEAS
-783 VSDSGAVTDITKK
+783 ASDSGGNVMADITEK
-796 ISATRKRID
+796 ISSTRKRID
-805 ELQREIA
+805 ELQKEIA
-812 DLRNGTLQPET
+812 GLRSGALKPET
-823 GKDIKD
+823 GKDIEA
-829 AINEK
+829 AISEK
-834 IKELQAEQN
+834 AKELQAAEN
-843 SLQTL
+843 SLKTL

-854 SYAPGGSRGNTAD
+854 SYAPGGSTRSTAE

-899 EDGAEK
+899 KEGAEK

-917 LMEAGDMAR
+917 LMEARDMAR
-926 QMQEANVAAG
+926 QMKEANMAAG
-936 KSEEL
+936 KGEEL
-941 TTEQSE
+941 DTEQVE
-947 AVNAKIENAKAF
+947 ALKSMYDNAAAIYK
-959 YRKAIAEINEE
+959 KAIAYINEE

-1003 IEEAGGEDT
+1003 IKEAGGEDT
-1012 WQGKLLAKERDKE
+1012 WQGKLLAKQRDAE
-1025 YSDLDFEAA
+1025 FSDLDFEAA

-1039 IGELFDDMTDKTLK
+1039 INELFDDMTDKTLK
-1053 DLERIYD
+1053 DLERIYE
-1060 YGKLVL
+1060 YGKQVL
-1066 DFLSSGKWD
+1066 DFLASGEWD

-1091 ISKDPEKLKATS
+1091 ISADPEKMKAVS
-1103 DNLENVKR
+1103 DNLKNVKR
-1111 TLDEMQSPIGKI
+1111 TIVEMQSPLSMIVE
-1123 TKGFNDLFNS
+1123 GFNDLFNS
-1133 GGDAKLMQE
+1133 GGDYKKLKAAFDKINTGVG
-1142 ALNTIK
+1142 ALTESI
-1148 EGLDG
+1148 G
-1153 LINSFEFL
+1153 FL
-1161 SDSFTKI
+1161 SDSFTKL

-1363 LIRTSMLEQL
+1363 LIRTSMLTYM
-1373 KNLLNPEV
+1373 KSLLSPEV
-1381 QKFMEKLG
+1381 EKFMKKLG
-1389 EFMKDGVIEGWE
+1389 KFMKDGVLEGWE
-1401 KATLDA
+1401 KTTLNA

-1417 SYMEQVGG
+1417 NYMEQIGD
-1425 YFKEDAEQQSASS
+1425 YFKEDTEQQSASA
-1438 RAFGTEMTQDQG
+1438 RAFGTEMTQDQA

-1473 QLAVLKNIY
+1473 QLAVLKSIY
-1482 ATIGGNVSSEGRN
+1482 ATIGGNVSSEGRDVVSN
-1495 MVADNYKQQVVI
+1495 NYKQQVVI
-1507 SFPTLQLNEMTV
+1507 SFPTPQLNEMTV
-1519 KLNEIGSRI
+1519 KLNEIGSKI

-1548 MTDTVKKTKQIVDNT
+1548 IADTVKKTKQIVDNT

>member
-160 LNREYQEYTKTSDK
+160 LNREYQEYAKTSDK

-226 KEKADALISDI
+226 KEKADALISEI
-237 TQFAAK
+237 IQFAAK

-324 LGVSEDQVGEFV
+324 LGVTEDQVEGLV
-336 TAGKV
+336 SAGKV

-413 ILAIIGTLIIAYGAY
+413 ILAVIGTLIIAYGAY
-428 KAAVIAVAVAQEAA
+428 KAAVIAVAVVQEAA

-462 QAMITFNT
+462 QAMIAFNT
-470 ATKLNPIGLILSV
+470 ATKANPIGLILSV

-494 SKKSDDLTES
+494 SKESDDLTES

-562 DEQGEL
+562 DERGEL

-612 LRKTFED
+612 LREFFEENYD
-619 YYNQMSEYASNEDI
+619 PNSRSIFSIN
-633 LSQYTPRA
+633 PRA
-641 AEALITRAV
+641 VEALITRAV

-665 RFPSYPSLFGEG
+665 RYPSFKRLFGREG
-677 NDIRKSLLE
+677 NDVRKSLLKME
-686 MVELYKTRERDLK
+686 ELYKARERDLK

-716 MTDDDLKYNLSI
+716 MTDSQLKANLET
-728 LKNIREKFDKGSTNV
+728 LKKVLARFDSGATEMSGLF
-743 YGRFN
+743 Y
-748 NYGKKIKVSFKS
+748 NYGKRIKVKFKS

-773 EINRRAAEAS
+773 EISRRAAEAS
-783 VSDSGAVTDITKK
+783 VSDNGVVTDITEK

-805 ELQREIA
+805 ELQKEIA
-812 DLRNGTLQPET
+812 GLRNGTLGPEA

-848 VGKTSE
+848 VGKSSE
-854 SYAPGGSRGNTAD
+854 SYAPGGSRGNTAE

-892 KDELDLM
+892 KDELALM
-899 EDGAEK
+899 KDGAEK

-917 LMEAGDMAR
+917 LMEARDMAR
-926 QMQEANVAAG
+926 QMKEANMAAG
-936 KSEEL
+936 KGEEL
-941 TTEQSE
+941 DTEQVE
-947 AVNAKIENAKAF
+947 ALKSMYDNAAAIYK
-959 YRKAIAEINEE
+959 KAIAEINEE
-970 ERKANEEAYNAY
+970 ERKANEEAHNAY

-1060 YGKLVL
+1060 YGKLLL

-1103 DNLENVKR
+1103 DNLKNVKE
-1111 TLDEMQSPIGKI
+1111 TADEMRPAISKI
-1123 TKGFNDLFNS
+1123 TKGFHDLFNS
-1133 GGDAKLMQE
+1133 EGDSKKLTE
-1142 ALNTIK
+1142 ALS
-1148 EGLDG
+1148 LVSDG
-1153 LINSFEFL
+1153 VGAVTNALGFL

-1373 KNLLNPEV
+1373 KNLLNPKV

-1389 EFMKDGVIEGWE
+1389 EFMKDGVLEGWE
-1401 KATLDA
+1401 KTTLDA

-1425 YFKEDAEQQSASS
+1425 YFKEDAEQQSASA

-1465 GISEITSE
+1465 GISEITSK

-1495 MVADNYKQQVVI
+1495 MVANNYKQQVVI

>member
-147 QEQQAKNRLEVRR
+147 QDQQAKNRLEVRR
-160 LNREYQEYTKTSDK
+160 LNREYQEYAKTSDK

-324 LGVSEDQVGEFV
+324 LGVSKDQVGEFV

-413 ILAIIGTLIIAYGAY
+413 ILAVIGTLIIAYGAY
-428 KAAVIAVAVAQEAA
+428 KAAVIAVAVVQEAA

-462 QAMITFNT
+462 QAMIDFNT
-470 ATKLNPIGLILSV
+470 ATKANPIGLILSV

-494 SKKSDDLTES
+494 SKESDDLTES

-531 TLEGAKE
+531 TLAGAKE
-538 GSEEYKEAK
+538 GSEEYKDAK

-562 DEQGEL
+562 DERGEL

-590 MTDARSDVYKNYT
+590 MSNARSESYKEYT
-603 EKMKETQDD
+603 ERMTEIQKELRETFAGYYKRIKDD
-612 LRKTFED
+612 RK
-619 YYNQMSEYASNEDI
+619 
-633 LSQYTPRA
+633 SQYSPMA
-641 AEALITRAV
+641 AESLIIRSM
-650 QGIEKNGKIPDDLLE
+650 QGLSSTGKIPEDLLE
-665 RFPSYPSLFGEG
+665 RYPEWSGMLGDNPVREALLDMQDTYSQLQKTIKDTEHLFGASYAGPE
-677 NDIRKSLLE
+677 E
-686 MVELYKTRERDLK
+686 
-699 KIEQVLGN
+699 
-707 YTDSEDFAQ
+707 FAG
-716 MTDDDLKYNLSI
+716 MT
-728 LKNIREKFDKGSTNV
+728 
-743 YGRFN
+743 
-748 NYGKKIKVSFKS
+748 
-760 LDEVLLSIDNYEQ
+760 DEVLKANLNELKEVQKRWEAGERNFTYALQNHGKSISIRATSLDKIILDLENYEQ

-783 VSDSGAVTDITKK
+783 VSDSGAV
-796 ISATRKRID
+796 
-805 ELQREIA
+805 
-812 DLRNGTLQPET
+812 
-823 GKDIKD
+823 
-829 AINEK
+829 
-834 IKELQAEQN
+834 
-843 SLQTL
+843 
-848 VGKTSE
+848 E
-854 SYAPGGSRGNTAD
+854 SSAPGRSARSTTDN
-867 EEAKARAEAEEKAG
+867 EAAARAEAEEKAG

-892 KDELDLM
+892 KDELALM
-899 EDGAEK
+899 KEGAEK

-917 LMEAGDMAR
+917 LMEARDMAR
-926 QMQEANVAAG
+926 QMKEANMAAG
-936 KSEEL
+936 KGEEL
-941 TTEQSE
+941 DTEQVE
-947 AVNAKIENAKAF
+947 ALKSMYDNAAAIYK
-959 YRKAIAEINEE
+959 KAIADINEE

-996 ADEYAKK
+996 SDEYAKK
-1003 IEEAGGEDT
+1003 IKEAGGEDT

-1025 YSDLDFEAA
+1025 FSDLDFEAA

-1060 YGKLVL
+1060 YGKLLL

-1103 DNLENVKR
+1103 DNLKNVKE
-1111 TLDEMQSPIGKI
+1111 TADEMRPAISKI
-1123 TKGFNDLFNS
+1123 TTGFHDLFNS
-1133 GGDAKLMQE
+1133 EGDSKKLTE
-1142 ALNTIK
+1142 ALS
-1148 EGLDG
+1148 LVSDG
-1153 LINSFEFL
+1153 VGAVTNALGFL
-1161 SDSFTKI
+1161 SDSFTKL

-1261 FSTEAAGLIG
+1261 FSTEAAGLIR

-1401 KATLDA
+1401 KTTLDA

-1425 YFKEDAEQQSASS
+1425 YFKEDAEQQSASA
-1438 RAFGTEMTQDQG
+1438 RAFGTEMTQDQA

>member
-324 LGVSEDQVGEFV
+324 LGVSKDQVGEFV

-413 ILAIIGTLIIAYGAY
+413 ILAVIGTLIIAYGAY
-428 KAAVIAVAVAQEAA
+428 KAAVIAVAVVQEAA

-462 QAMITFNT
+462 QAMIAFNT
-470 ATKLNPIGLILSV
+470 ATKANPIGLILSV

-494 SKKSDDLTES
+494 SKESDDLTES

-562 DEQGEL
+562 DERGEL

-603 EKMKETQDD
+603 EKMKEIQDD
-612 LRKTFED
+612 LREFFEKNYD
-619 YYNQMSEYASNEDI
+619 PNSRNIFAIYNS
-633 LSQYTPRA
+633 RA
-641 AEALITRAV
+641 TEALITRAV

-665 RFPSYPSLFGEG
+665 RFPSFKRLFGREG
-677 NDIRKSLLE
+677 NDVRKSLLKME
-686 MVELYKTRERDLK
+686 ELYKTREHDLK
-699 KIEQVLGN
+699 KIEQALGN
-707 YTDSEDFAQ
+707 YTDQGDFAQ
-716 MTDDDLKYNLSI
+716 MTDSQLKANLET
-728 LKNIREKFDKGSTNV
+728 LKKVLARFDSGATEMSGLF
-743 YGRFN
+743 Y
-748 NYGKKIKVSFKS
+748 NYGKKIKVKFKS

-783 VSDSGAVTDITKK
+783 VNDSGAVTDITKK

-805 ELQREIA
+805 ELQKEIA
-812 DLRNGTLQPET
+812 GLRNGTLKPET
-823 GKDIKD
+823 GKDIEA

-834 IKELQAEQN
+834 TKELQAAQN

-848 VGKTSE
+848 VGKSSE
-854 SYAPGGSRGNTAD
+854 SYAPGGSRGNTAE

-899 EDGAEK
+899 KDGAEK

-917 LMEAGDMAR
+917 LMEARDMAR
-926 QMQEANVAAG
+926 QMKEANVAAG
-936 KSEEL
+936 KGEEL
-941 TTEQSE
+941 DTEQVE
-947 AVNAKIENAKAF
+947 ALKSMYDNAAAIYK
-959 YRKAIAEINEE
+959 KAIAEINEE

-1025 YSDLDFEAA
+1025 FADLDFEAA

-1060 YGKLVL
+1060 YGKQVL

-1082 GISEEQFNT
+1082 GIYEEQFNT

-1103 DNLENVKR
+1103 DNLKNVKEKA
-1111 TLDEMQSPIGKI
+1111 DEMRPAIGKI
-1123 TKGFNDLFNS
+1123 TKGFHDLFNS
-1133 GGDAKLMQE
+1133 EGDSKKLTE
-1142 ALNTIK
+1142 ALS
-1148 EGLDG
+1148 LVSDG
-1153 LINSFEFL
+1153 VGAVTNALGFL

-1296 ADDDRIKDWRNE
+1296 ADDDRIKDWRDE

-1314 KIEDNKEAALEAIT
+1314 QIEDNKEAALEAIT

-1363 LIRTSMLEQL
+1363 LIRTAMLEQL
-1373 KNLLNPEV
+1373 KNLLSPEV

-1389 EFMKDGVIEGWE
+1389 EFMKDGVLEGWE

-1407 IAKGAEDVAN
+1407 IAKGA
-1417 SYMEQVGG
+1417 
-1425 YFKEDAEQQSASS
+1425 
-1438 RAFGTEMTQDQG
+1438 
-1450 AEISG
+1450 
-1455 RLTAVYDAEL
+1455 
-1465 GISEITSE
+1465 
-1473 QLAVLKNIY
+1473 
-1482 ATIGGNVSSEGRN
+1482 
-1495 MVADNYKQQVVI
+1495 
-1507 SFPTLQLNEMTV
+1507 
-1519 KLNEIGSRI
+1519 
-1528 SDLVNLGVNNDL
+1528 
-1540 TRQNLESF
+1540 
-1548 MTDTVKKTKQIVDNT
+1548 
-1563 GQIAKN
+1563 
-1569 VQ
+1569 

>member
-1 MATLFFKIGADFD
+1 MAGLHFEITGDNSNLMRKLRETENGVKSTAKEIEKSGESINGLFNKIAKSAAAIGAGFS
-14 NVIRLR
+14 
-20 NEITKLEAQLK
+20 ASQLVR
-31 NFGKS
+31 
-36 TPEQEIRRTEEK
+36 QVVEIRGQFQQLEVAFETMLGSKERANELMAEM
-48 LASARGEFTR
+48 TR
-58 LTTEAAKAGAVM
+58 LAA
-70 ERELKQKI
+70 
-78 DSATRASDELSE
+78 T
-90 EIIKQRRII
+90 
-99 RETRE
+99 
-104 DVRMLSEQYSKL
+104 
-116 DKYSSKR
+116 
-123 DTKLAELNLAKAAL
+123 
-137 NEQRYALGEL
+137 
-147 QEQQAKNRLEVRR
+147 
-160 LNREYQEYTKTSDK
+160 
-174 ATSSNNLL
+174 
-182 ANSIR
+182 
-187 RTVLELGGA
+187 
-196 MALRRFSSEVLHAT
+196 
-210 GTMQQL
+210 
-216 RVALSTILQD
+216 
-226 KEKADALISDI
+226 
-237 TQFAAK
+237 
-243 TPFNLEDVAAG
+243 TPFQLTDVTNG

-261 GSSAEN
+261 GESADN
-267 VVKELSML
+267 IVDTLTML
-275 GDVAA
+275 GNVAA
-280 GLQIPIGQL
+280 GLSIPL
-289 IYLYGTL
+289 NDLTYLYGTTM
-296 RTQGRAMTIDIRQFA
+296 TQGRLYAQDFYQFT
-311 GRGIPIYEELAKV
+311 GRGIPMVRELAKEF
-324 LGVSEDQVGEFV
+324 GVAESEVKGLVEQ
-336 TAGKV
+336 GKV
-341 GFKEVEQ
+341 GFPEVQ
-348 AFKNM
+348 KVLRNL

-358 KFNNLMENSAGT
+358 MFYNLMENQSKTITGQISNLGDAWDMMMNEIGT
-370 WPQQIANIQDKLFQK
+370 STQ
-385 LNEFGEEHNRVFE
+385 
-398 LGIEITDKLVENLDD
+398 GIISGAISTVAELVENYETVLQVLKYV
-413 ILAIIGTLIIAYGAY
+413 IVAYGSY
-428 KAAVIAVAVAQEAA
+428 KAALMLVAAAQKIHNAMLVESKLQMKLAAMEGIALSKAQAVAAA
-442 GIYKIAKAFISLAKG
+442 RTSLLTGAFNKLKAAFAS
-457 VTTAK
+457 
-462 QAMITFNT
+462 
-470 ATKLNPIGLILSV
+470 NPIGIVVTLLST
-483 LATAITYFVTF
+483 LAVGIYDAVKESNKF
-494 SKKSDDLTES
+494 SES
-504 LIDLNEVM
+504 MIDLNEVM

-531 TLEGAKE
+531 TLAGAKE
-538 GSEEYKEAK
+538 GSDEYKEAK

-562 DEQGEL
+562 DERGEL

-590 MTDARSDVYKNYT
+590 MSDARASVFEEYGNNVSKYT
-603 EKMKETQDD
+603 EK
-612 LRKTFED
+612 LREIMN
-619 YYNQMSEYASNEDI
+619 YYYEEAVSDEFRNKYYSPRVREAVISRSFKGLEENGEIPKDI
-633 LSQYTPRA
+633 IDKYKDIDANTIVFA
-641 AEALITRAV
+641 F
-650 QGIEKNGKIPDDLLE
+650 KKIQ
-665 RFPSYPSLFGEG
+665 
-677 NDIRKSLLE
+677 
-686 MVELYKTRERDLK
+686 ELYNTRNSDLK
-699 KIEQVLGN
+699 KIEQLFAGAN
-707 YTDSEDFAQ
+707 AGPEDFAQ

-748 NYGKKIKVSFKS
+748 NYGKKIKVSFRS

-773 EINRRAAEAS
+773 EISRRAAEAS
-783 VSDSGAVTDITKK
+783 VSDSGAVTDITQK

-805 ELQREIA
+805 ELQKEIA
-812 DLRNGTLQPET
+812 GLRNGTLEPET
-823 GKDIKD
+823 GKDIEA
-829 AINEK
+829 AISEK
-834 IKELQAEQN
+834 AKELQAAQN

-848 VGKTSE
+848 TGKSSE
-854 SYAPGGSRGNTAD
+854 SYAPGGSRGNTAE

-892 KDELDLM
+892 KDELALM

-1025 YSDLDFEAA
+1025 FADLDFEAA

-1060 YGKLVL
+1060 YGKLLL

-1103 DNLENVKR
+1103 DNLKNVKE
-1111 TLDEMQSPIGKI
+1111 TADEMRPAISKI
-1123 TKGFNDLFNS
+1123 TKGFHDLFNS
-1133 GGDAKLMQE
+1133 EGDSKKLTE
-1142 ALNTIK
+1142 ALS
-1148 EGLDG
+1148 LVSDG
-1153 LINSFEFL
+1153 VGAVTNALGFL
-1161 SDSFTKI
+1161 SDSFTKL

-1242 SVENL
+1242 SVDNL

-1261 FSTEAAGLIG
+1261 ASTEAAGLIG

-1363 LIRTSMLEQL
+1363 LIRTAMLEQL

-1389 EFMKDGVIEGWE
+1389 EFMKDGVLEGWE

-1425 YFKEDAEQQSASS
+1425 YFKEDAEQQSASA
-1438 RAFGTEMTQDQG
+1438 RAFGTEMTQDQA

-1465 GISEITSE
+1465 DIRNQVIASIAALTNLSVTCNNSNIVLSEIRNLMISSTSF
-1473 QLAVLKNIY
+1473 LDDIAKYSKKIY
-1482 ATIGGNVSSEGRN
+1482 NDFYAR
-1495 MVADNYKQQVVI
+1495 
-1507 SFPTLQLNEMTV
+1507 
-1519 KLNEIGSRI
+1519 LNEIAT
-1528 SDLVNLGVNNDL
+1528 N
-1540 TRQNLESF
+1540 TR
-1548 MTDTVKKTKQIVDNT
+1548 
-1563 GQIAKN
+1563 
-1569 VQ
+1569 